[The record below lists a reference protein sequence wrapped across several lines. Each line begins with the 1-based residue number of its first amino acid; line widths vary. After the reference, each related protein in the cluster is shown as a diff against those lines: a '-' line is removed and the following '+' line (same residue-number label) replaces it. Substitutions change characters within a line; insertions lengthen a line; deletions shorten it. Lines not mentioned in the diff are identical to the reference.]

1 MLQDSPKLITK
12 LRHVDIHNHWLRQE
26 VQQER
31 LKIEWICTA
40 DMKADGFTKILP
52 RQKHEHFVRQL
63 NLTDVGVEFKH

>member
-31 LKIEWICTA
+31 LKIE
-40 DMKADGFTKILP
+40 
-52 RQKHEHFVRQL
+52 
-63 NLTDVGVEFKH
+63 